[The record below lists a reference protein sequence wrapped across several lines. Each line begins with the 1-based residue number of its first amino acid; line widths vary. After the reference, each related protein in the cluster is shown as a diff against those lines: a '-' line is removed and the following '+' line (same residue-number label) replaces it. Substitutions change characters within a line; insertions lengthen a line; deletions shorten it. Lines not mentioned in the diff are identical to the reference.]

1 MKHVV
6 CIAIV
11 AALTMNCSGG
21 GGVSPAS
28 PTPRPASGLTFTTPN
43 LSVAVGVPNTGYSF
57 CRPPIT
63 GNDLCGAASTNPTGG
78 QPPYSFQLGAG
89 SGFPP
94 IGMHL
99 NLNGTLTGTPTVAG
113 VSNFV
118 VCAVDLSRNSAC
130 DTVRFTVEPGAA
142 APPASP
148 PPAPPAGGSTTTFVS
163 STGIECVGRGNGP
176 VQGTCTGRIT
186 VRVGQSLPVG
196 TAVWVMVQAQA
207 FLAGSVTTTT
217 SPPGQI
223 TIAFQGQIQM
233 FNFNDDIVCPTV
245 TSVAVTRD
253 SRQGLILGDLTG
265 ARIPVTCRRG

>member
-1 MKHVV
+1 MKQLIGVLILAV
-6 CIAIV
+6 
-11 AALTMNCSGG
+11 LTISCSGG
-21 GGVSPAS
+21 GGGVTPAS

-43 LSVAVGVPNTGYSF
+43 LSVAAGPTTGYSF

-63 GNDLCGAASTNPTGG
+63 GNDLCGATSTNPTGG
-78 QPPYSFQLGAG
+78 QPPYTFQLGAG

-99 NLNGTLTGTPTVAG
+99 NLNGTLTGTPSVAG

-118 VCAVDLSRNSAC
+118 VCAVDLSRNTAC
-130 DTVRFTVEPGAA
+130 DTVRFTVDPAPVS
-142 APPASP
+142 PPAP
-148 PPAPPAGGSTTTFVS
+148 PPAPPPTGGTTTFVS

-176 VQGTCTGRIT
+176 VQGTCTGQIT

-196 TAVWVMVQAQA
+196 TAVWVTVQAQA
-207 FLAGSVTTTT
+207 FLSGSVTTTT

-223 TIAFQGQIQM
+223 TITFQGQIQM

-245 TSVAVTRD
+245 TGVSVMRD